1 MNEMKGEHILMNERI
16 ENEFSDDHSLLVV
29 EYKMARSQ
37 EKAHTMMNKWV
48 TAKQRMRL
56 GQT

>member
-1 MNEMKGEHILMNERI
+1 
-16 ENEFSDDHSLLVV
+16 
-29 EYKMARSQ
+29 MARSQ

-56 GQT
+56 GLFVLLDLLPLVLLALVLFIFYQT